1 MKTIGIVVPIYN
13 AELYL
18 EQCINSILKQTYKNL
33 ELVLVNDG
41 STDGSGQ
48 ICDKYAALDKRVRVI
63 HQENKGKL
71 FARYIGV
78 KTLESDYATFV
89 DADDWIEVDAY
100 EKVAKYL
107 DEDIDMISFKIIR
120 YFDDTYQ
127 YVSPN
132 NYASGLYKGKE
143 IIDKIF
149 PTMIWDKGKKTF
161 GLDPSLCNKV
171 VKRSL
176 LLAELYRTNNL
187 QISYGDDVAVTYV
200 MVTHINSLVI
210 TEECLYYHRQR
221 DRGKV
226 ADYLVDKDYY
236 KKLFSLYEYLLKSF
250 YDDIEIVRQI
260 DYFYS
265 TSVQYH
271 LQVYGDKSAGR
282 NILFPFDKVAV
293 NKRII
298 LYGAS
303 TVGQIYY
310 QQFSQINYGTIIAW
324 VDQNYH
330 AYKNL
335 GVKSIDVIKERQ
347 DYDYVVIAVQ
357 NEETASSIKNTLKK
371 MKVDESKIV
380 WSIK

>member
-71 FARYIGV
+71 FARYLGV

-143 IIDKIF
+143 IIDKIY

-236 KKLFSLYEYLLKSF
+236 KKLFFLYEYLLKSF

-303 TVGQIYY
+303 TVGQTYY

-324 VDQNYH
+324 VDQNYD
-330 AYKNL
+330 AYKSL

-347 DYDYVVIAVQ
+347 DYDYVVIAVI